1 MVSLKMPISY
11 IKKII
16 RPVIS
21 KSPSSSVVTNKEI
34 LSLTQGT
41 VLNYVMTPLVGA
53 VDTFWIS
60 KLDNDAILAG
70 QGTSDRIFNSIYAI
84 SSFAPNVI
92 VPIISKYHAIGDN
105 DKVASIVSTSIL
117 LVSFIGIF
125 LSGGIFMFK
134 DSVTS
139 TIIPSTAKSYKYAI
153 QYLEIRILSLG
164 LALLNSL
171 AFASMRGQ
179 KDINTPI
186 KINLCSQIVNMILDP
201 ILMLKMGIRGI
212 AIGTVIAELVSFI
225 LFYSSLLHKKLI
237 NFSLIDIKFIKI
249 LIKRGFSVQVRSIC
263 LSVIGLFGFRQ
274 AQGID
279 LSGNVAAA
287 HVLNMQ
293 LFEVGFIF
301 TYSLGMICPIIIPRY
316 SNTKFVEKKLYLF
329 GLLTSIGTMSLHFLI
344 STKVFNLFSKNLD
357 VIRIANDVTPV
368 ASIFQF
374 VFGLTCI
381 TEGMIQ
387 GHGMYNTL
395 GVGTVISMGIFL
407 TLIPACKTLP
417 QMWYVMCFST
427 GCRGMLNYQ
436 LMRFQKRKEYKNS

>member
-212 AIGTVIAELVSFI
+212 AIGL
-225 LFYSSLLHKKLI
+225 
-237 NFSLIDIKFIKI
+237 SLIHI
-249 LIKRGFSVQVRSIC
+249 
-263 LSVIGLFGFRQ
+263 
-274 AQGID
+274 
-279 LSGNVAAA
+279 
-287 HVLNMQ
+287 
-293 LFEVGFIF
+293 
-301 TYSLGMICPIIIPRY
+301 
-316 SNTKFVEKKLYLF
+316 
-329 GLLTSIGTMSLHFLI
+329 
-344 STKVFNLFSKNLD
+344 
-357 VIRIANDVTPV
+357 
-368 ASIFQF
+368 
-374 VFGLTCI
+374 
-381 TEGMIQ
+381 
-387 GHGMYNTL
+387 
-395 GVGTVISMGIFL
+395 
-407 TLIPACKTLP
+407 
-417 QMWYVMCFST
+417 
-427 GCRGMLNYQ
+427 
-436 LMRFQKRKEYKNS
+436 